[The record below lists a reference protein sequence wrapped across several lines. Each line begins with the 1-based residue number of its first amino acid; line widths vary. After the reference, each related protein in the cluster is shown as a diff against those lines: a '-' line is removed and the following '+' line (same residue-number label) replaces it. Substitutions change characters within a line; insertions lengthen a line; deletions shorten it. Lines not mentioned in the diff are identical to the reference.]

1 MEATDLVPWA
11 DGEVRSLAA
20 VHPEL
25 GSPGIGA
32 LRDLLSRT
40 WR

>member
-11 DGEVRSLAA
+11 DGEVRSLAV